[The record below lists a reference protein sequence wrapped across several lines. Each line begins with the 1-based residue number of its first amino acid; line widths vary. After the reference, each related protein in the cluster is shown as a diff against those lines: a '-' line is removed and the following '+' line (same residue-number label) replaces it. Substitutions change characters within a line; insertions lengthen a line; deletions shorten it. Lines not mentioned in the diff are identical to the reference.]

1 VRLFGIFLIRISDFV
16 LRISDFLPI
25 EVAMP
30 ERSPS
35 TPPAPG
41 EAGRVLVADDKAPNR
56 EMLCHYVAQ
65 LGHQATPAEN
75 GRTALALLRSRP
87 FDLVLLDVL
96 MPEMDGYA
104 ALGHIKADA
113 RLREIPVLMIS
124 GLDEVDSVVR
134 CIEQGAEDYLYKP
147 FDPVLLR
154 ARINACLEKK
164 RLRDAER
171 RRAEE
176 LERALRQ
183 LKAAQDQLV
192 VQEKMASLGTL
203 TAGIAHEL
211 RNPLNF
217 ITNFA
222 LLASDQAAGLRD
234 LLASA
239 QVSPETAAEMREL
252 LEGLGQCTAKIH
264 EHGTRAN
271 HIIGGMLL
279 HARGQSGERVPTDLN
294 ALLAEYVNLAYHGL
308 RSRDATLDVVLQTD
322 HDPALPP
329 VAAVPQELGRV
340 FLNLIQNACYAV
352 LERKKREGAGFVP
365 TVRIRTRAVEGGAE
379 VHFRDNGTGIPPAVR
394 EKLFTPFFTTKPA
407 GAGTG
412 LGLSISYDIVV
423 RLHGGRIEVESE
435 EGRFT
440 EVRVRLPAPEAA
452 QEKTGP

>member
-1 VRLFGIFLIRISDFV
+1 MTEAKGATGSLSGEGGRI
-16 LRISDFLPI
+16 
-25 EVAMP
+25 
-30 ERSPS
+30 
-35 TPPAPG
+35 
-41 EAGRVLVADDKAPNR
+41 LVADDKAPNR
-56 EMLCHYVAQ
+56 AMLCRYVAQ
-65 LGHQATPAEN
+65 LGHQPTAAEN
-75 GRTALALLRSRP
+75 GRTALALLRQHP

-96 MPEMDGYA
+96 MPEMDGYT
-104 ALGHIKADA
+104 ALGQIKADE
-113 RLREIPVLMIS
+113 RLREIPVIMIS

-183 LKAAQDQLV
+183 LKAAQEQLV
-192 VQEKMASLGTL
+192 VQEKMASLGAL

-222 LLASDQAAGLRD
+222 QL
-234 LLASA
+234 
-239 QVSPETAAEMREL
+239 AAEGAVELRSLLGCAPVPPEVPAGVREL
-252 LEGLGQCTAKIH
+252 LADLEQATAKIR
-264 EHGTRAN
+264 EHGERAN

-279 HARGQSGERVPTDLN
+279 HARGESGERLPTDLN
-294 ALLAEYVNLAYHGL
+294 ALVGEYVNLCYHGL
-308 RSRDATLDVVLQTD
+308 RSRDATLDVVLETEY
-322 HDPALPP
+322 DPGLGAVALI
-329 VAAVPQELGRV
+329 PQELGRV
-340 FLNLIQNACYAV
+340 FLNMIQNACYAA
-352 LERKKREGAGFVP
+352 LERKRREGPEFVP
-365 TVRIRTRAVEGGAE
+365 TVRVTTRAAREGAE
-379 VHFRDNGTGIPPAVR
+379 IRFRDNGTGIAASVR

-423 RLHGGRIEVESE
+423 RLHGGSIRVESE

-440 EVRVRLPAPEAA
+440 EFIITLPVQA
-452 QEKTGP
+452 